1 MDGLIKLIQ
10 TLGTVDWQTRC
21 RAAFD
26 ELYSAKGGRYPDWA
40 KKVAAQRV
48 PEIREGAGVPFGALI
63 HPSNPN
69 SGPYGGMS
77 FVVFPTSDLPCLVGL
92 VVGTQ
97 GLSPDEEVLARPGHA
112 RKAGAIC
119 AWLNHRYGK
128 GKLCAWAKHDPV
140 RTDLEVPP
148 SVTKAF
154 SPYGTIFERYGKV
167 LYGIFAPT
175 DDVNATNDAT
185 KAFLDLMFSERKQF
199 PLKSEESDAERI
211 RSGYFAHLLPDVLEA
226 DVATLLQSRRYAI
239 VEGPPGTGK
248 TRMALRLLSQ
258 HYGGRGTTIQFH
270 PNTTYENF
278 VGGLAPIL
286 SAGEL
291 GLRFAPQKGALMRV
305 AEEALEQPTQT
316 FLLHVDEINR
326 ADLAKILGEAIF
338 LLEPQADE
346 KPREL
351 NLPYDFGPPFKN
363 RFSIPKN
370 LHILGT
376 MNSAD
381 RSIAIVDVAVRRRF
395 TFMKLWPQLSVVA
408 EHGGPL
414 MQEAFKVLLE
424 IFVDH
429 ASEDAFALVPGHS
442 YFLEKDERQ
451 AVRLLKVSLG
461 PLLQEYLSQGYVAT
475 FSDSIRAYLQ
485 WLETLE

>member
-1 MDGLIKLIQ
+1 MESLIKLIQ
-10 TLGTVDWQTRC
+10 TLGTADWQTRC
-21 RAAFD
+21 RAAFE
-26 ELYSAKGGRYPDWA
+26 ELYGAKGGRYPDRA
-40 KKVAAQRV
+40 QKVAAQRV
-48 PEIREGAGVPFGALI
+48 PEFKGDTGVPFGALI
-63 HPSNPN
+63 HPSNPD

-77 FVVFPTSDLPCLVGL
+77 FVVFPSLDVPCLVGL

-97 GLSPDEEVLARPGHA
+97 GLSPDEEILARPGHA
-112 RKAGAIC
+112 RKVSAIC

-128 GKLCAWAKHDPV
+128 GKLCAWAKQDPV
-140 RTDLEVPP
+140 RTDLEVPR
-148 SVTKAF
+148 SVAKTF
-154 SPYGTIFERYGKV
+154 SPYDPIFERYGKV

-175 DDVNATNDAT
+175 DDVKATADAT

-211 RSGYFAHLLPDVLEA
+211 RSGYFAHMLPDVPET
-226 DVATLLQSRRYAI
+226 DVAALLQSRRYAI

-248 TRMALRLLSQ
+248 TRMALRLLRE
-258 HYGGRGTTIQFH
+258 HYGGRGTSIQFH

-278 VGGLAPIL
+278 MGGLAPL
-286 SAGEL
+286 QSAGEL
-291 GLRFAPQKGALMRV
+291 GLRFAPHKGALMRA
-305 AEEALEQPTQT
+305 AEEALRHPTQT

-346 KPREL
+346 KREL
-351 NLPYDFGPPFKN
+351 DLAYDFGPPFGN
-363 RFSIPKN
+363 RFSIPEN

-395 TFMKLWPQLSVVA
+395 AFVKLWPQLSVVA

-414 MQEAFKVLLE
+414 MQDAFQQLME

-429 ASEDAFALVPGHS
+429 ASEDAFPLAPGHS
-442 YFLEKDERQ
+442 YFLEKDDPKAARS
-451 AVRLLKVSLG
+451 LKVSLA

-485 WLETLE
+485 WLEALE

>member
-1 MDGLIKLIQ
+1 MDSLIKLIQ
-10 TLGTVDWQTRC
+10 TLGTADWQPRC

-26 ELYSAKGGRYPDWA
+26 ELYSAKGGRYPDRA
-40 KKVAAQRV
+40 QKVAAQRV
-48 PEIREGAGVPFGALI
+48 PEFKGDIGVPFGALI
-63 HPSNPN
+63 HPSNPD

-77 FVVFPTSDLPCLVGL
+77 FVVFPTSDVPCLMGL

-97 GLSPDEEVLARPGHA
+97 GLSPDEEILARPGHA
-112 RKAGAIC
+112 RKVGAIC
-119 AWLNHRYGK
+119 GWLNHRYGK
-128 GKLCAWAKHDPV
+128 GKLCAWAKQDPV
-140 RTDLEVPP
+140 RTDLEIPP
-148 SVTKAF
+148 SIAQAF

-167 LYGIFAPT
+167 LYGIFASNE
-175 DDVNATNDAT
+175 DGNATADAA
-185 KAFLDLMFSERKQF
+185 KAFLDLMFGERKQF

-211 RSGYFAHLLPDVLEA
+211 RSGYFAHMLPDVNET
-226 DVATLLQSRRYAI
+226 DVAALLQSRRYAI
-239 VEGPPGTGK
+239 IEGPPGTGK
-248 TRMALRLLSQ
+248 TRMALRLLRG
-258 HYGGRGTTIQFH
+258 HYGGRGTSIQFH

-278 VGGLAPIL
+278 VGGLAPTL

-291 GLRFAPQKGALMRV
+291 GLRFAPHPGELMR
-305 AEEALEQPTQT
+305 AAKMALEHPTET

-338 LLEPQADE
+338 LLEQQIDE
-346 KPREL
+346 KRVI
-351 NLPYDFGPPFKN
+351 NLAYDFGPPFG
-363 RFSIPKN
+363 RRLSIPGN

-395 TFMKLWPQLSVVA
+395 AFVKLWPQMRVVA

-414 MQEAFKVLLE
+414 MQEAFKELMD

-429 ASEDAFALVPGHS
+429 ASEDAFPLVPGHS
-442 YFLEKDERQ
+442 YFLEKDDRQ
-451 AVRLLKVSLG
+451 AMRLLKVNLG